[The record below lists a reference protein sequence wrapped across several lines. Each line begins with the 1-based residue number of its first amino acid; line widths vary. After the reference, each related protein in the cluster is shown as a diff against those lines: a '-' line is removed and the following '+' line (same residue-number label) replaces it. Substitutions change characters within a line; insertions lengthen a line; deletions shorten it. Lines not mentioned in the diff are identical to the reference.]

1 MTIWVHLL
9 SQSKPMGV
17 DNVENAYVKDG
28 MYCILSE
35 GSVVKYP
42 LCNIFRVIEEY

>member
-1 MTIWVHLL
+1 MKIWLHL
-9 SQSKPMGV
+9 SSCTKPMGI